1 MKRVIKYDLL
11 RILACLAVVL
21 LHVSYGY
28 WSVVDIDSRDFTTMT
43 VYNGITRFAV
53 PVFFMLSGLFLL
65 NPEREFTVKKWGIK
79 ILKLMTGFFL
89 WSLFY
94 AFQSVLYHGF
104 LQGWGSVTQEMWSNA
119 VTRLIMGHSHMWFLL
134 DLAGFYLLLPVLRKI
149 CEDRRVTGYFL
160 LLWVIVRF
168 LITTV
173 FPYIGGDIVIVFTTS
188 MHLYMLTGYIGYFLL
203 GYYLDKTDIPKWGR
217 CVIYTAGAGAIVFT
231 IAKTLQSCRAT
242 QTYDERWISPSNIN
256 VLLFSI
262 AAFVFFKYWNVPGW
276 LKNSKLVPAMAGS
289 TFFVY
294 MVHPFCQEKLS
305 LLGITVIRY
314 PVILSIPIMTLG
326 IFAAGMLAGWLV
338 GKIPVIGKWITFQ

>member
-11 RILACLAVVL
+11 RILACFAVVL

-28 WSVVDIDSRDFTTMT
+28 WSVVDINSRDFTTMT

-65 NPEREFTVKKWGIK
+65 KPDRELNTKKWGIK
-79 ILKLMTGFFL
+79 ILKLMIGFFL

-119 VTRLIMGHSHMWFLL
+119 VTRLIMGHDHMWFLL
-134 DLAGFYLLLPVLRKI
+134 DLAGFYLLLPILRKI
-149 CEDRRVTGYFL
+149 CADIKVTGYFL

-173 FPYIGGDIVIVFTTS
+173 FPYIGGDRVIALTTS
-188 MHLYMLTGYIGYFLL
+188 MHLYMLMGYIGYFVG
-203 GYYLDKTDIPKWGR
+203 GYYLDKIEIPKWGR
-217 CVIYTAGAGAIVFT
+217 CVIYATGVGSIVFT
-231 IAKTLQSCRAT
+231 IAKTLQSSRAT
-242 QTYDERWISPSNIN
+242 QTYDDRWVSPSNIN

-262 AAFVFFKYWNVPGW
+262 AAFVFFKYRNVPQRIEV
-276 LKNSKLVPAMAGS
+276 SKLVPAMAGS

-294 MVHPFCQEKLS
+294 MIHPFCLEKLG
-305 LLGITVIRY
+305 LLGITVISY
-314 PVILSIPIMTLG
+314 PVILSIPVMTIG
-326 IFAAGMLAGWLV
+326 IFTVGMLIGWLV